1 MCFSDVTPYTYS
13 EFLVISC
20 KGFLVLRQADKTKVL
35 SPVLAHVQNSLTGR
49 EKICF
54 FFYFLCQKFKTAL
67 YSLSLGINKFLNTHT
82 NI

>member
-20 KGFLVLRQADKTKVL
+20 KGFLLFRQADKTKVL
-35 SPVLAHVQNSLTGR
+35 SPVLAHVQNSVTNR

-54 FFYFLCQKFKTAL
+54 FLLIFYVRTLRPHSTV
-67 YSLSLGINKFLNTHT
+67 
-82 NI
+82 